1 MDKLVNLDA
10 LAHRV
15 ARRHRA
21 ALRRHGS
28 IRVEYSTAGLIN
40 AAAVAKLLEPTYGK
54 FRDVWFREFSSG
66 TPNTVG
72 FGGVTEDEQLVHGR
86 GGTVVHDLFNMEVGV
101 PGVVGRRSTESPL
114 NFPNTSGSSTRRLR
128 PQEHLVDGGPQGV
141 LVGHDL
147 LRQARGLHAAPRT

>member
-86 GGTVVHDLFNMEVGV
+86 VVLHVTVREAAIVSWGE
-101 PGVVGRRSTESPL
+101 
-114 NFPNTSGSSTRRLR
+114 
-128 PQEHLVDGGPQGV
+128 V
-141 LVGHDL
+141 LVEDTRL
-147 LRQARGLHAAPRT
+147 PF